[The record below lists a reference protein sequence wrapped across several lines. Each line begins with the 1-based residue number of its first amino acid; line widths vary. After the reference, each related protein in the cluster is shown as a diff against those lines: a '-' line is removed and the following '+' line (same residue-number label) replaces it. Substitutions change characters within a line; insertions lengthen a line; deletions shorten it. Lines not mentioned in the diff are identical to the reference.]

1 MRFQCHSSRIPL
13 PHKTQGRLDYKVVLS
28 RLRYRR
34 LHRGRLRSPRHRY
47 CPVHIIDHPR
57 SLREW
62 TGLWSNRKRA
72 WRCLYG
78 SWVKGSVYRNRKS
91 GAMIH
96 RLLPLRNTFCPAFCH
111 SACRKSATAVSSRLK
126 ADGRSCLLI
135 NQSLRNIFPYYNK
148 LFTVHLSFS
157 SWAFNS
163 SRNRIWC
170 LRVRIERMRHECY
183 HCRYLRRNP
192 EYWPPWICPSH
203 YWVSDGHRY
212 KAFPYIVRLPPPP
225 IRHIRQYPEWL

>member
-13 PHKTQGRLDYKVVLS
+13 PHKTQGRLDYKVALS

-78 SWVKGSVYRNRKS
+78 SWVKGSVYRNRNPGRWS
-91 GAMIH
+91 TGCCLCGTPFVRPFAI
-96 RLLPLRNTFCPAFCH
+96 LLAGNPLR
-111 SACRKSATAVSSRLK
+111 RSRPGWK
-126 ADGRSCLLI
+126 TDGRSCLLI

-163 SRNRIWC
+163 SKESNLMSPRTYWTN
-170 LRVRIERMRHECY
+170 ETRM
-183 HCRYLRRNP
+183 L
-192 EYWPPWICPSH
+192 S
-203 YWVSDGHRY
+203 
-212 KAFPYIVRLPPPP
+212 L
-225 IRHIRQYPEWL
+225 